1 MGGDGTFLKHNGSV
15 SGGGLILLLSGNRGG
30 CIKSGPFKK

>member
-1 MGGDGTFLKHNGSV
+1 MGGDGEYVKHNGSLGGARHIYLP
-15 SGGGLILLLSGNRGG
+15 SGAGGG